1 MRVSVIAI
9 AALFVAL
16 LIPIDTQA
24 CSCARLTPCE
34 AFGSA
39 SAVFV
44 GRMLGGSEKYREYT
58 KDGVTVSLEAGQVRF
73 AVEESFKGVTATEIT
88 IQAMNMKGTS
98 CEGMAALA
106 RGTRYL
112 VYADSLQSAG
122 LGIGPC
128 SATKPIDDAK
138 EDLGFLRSLQ
148 PQGSG
153 GRLYGQVA
161 VETGT
166 GKPTP
171 LPAVTVVIEDEAKK
185 QIEVKTDQGGNY
197 EINGLKPGKYIVNPR
212 LPDNYVARDHY
223 QQNREVQI
231 FDRGCSHAS
240 FWVNVKGSIGGR
252 STDDDLNR
260 AYQRTEGQN

>member
-16 LIPIDTQA
+16 LIPKDGHA

-58 KDGVTVSLEAGQVRF
+58 KDGMTVSLEAGQVRF

-88 IQAMNMKGTS
+88 IHAMNMKGTS

-106 RGTRYL
+106 RGGRYL
-112 VYADSLQSAG
+112 VYAENLQSVG

-138 EDLGFLRSLQ
+138 EDLGFLKSLQ

-161 VETGT
+161 VETGARQ
-166 GKPTP
+166 PTP
-171 LPAVTVVIEDEAKK
+171 LPGVTIVIEDEAQKR
-185 QIEVKTDQGGNY
+185 IEVTTDQEGKY
-197 EINGLKPGKYIVNPR
+197 EINGLNPGKYVVNPR
-212 LPDNYVARDHY
+212 LPDNYAARDHY
-223 QQNREVQI
+223 QQNREVHV

-240 FWVNVKGSIGGR
+240 FWVAVKGG
-252 STDDDLNR
+252 
-260 AYQRTEGQN
+260 